1 MSTPNKSDTDTTP
14 SGEEQQSDFDFE
26 QGDHVVVR
34 VRENKTSGSL
44 RVKFVAKCTDI
55 STDSLGGGTA
65 RFKLPGTMN
74 SVSYKDYEAEFERVD
89 APNEVNF

>member
-1 MSTPNKSDTDTTP
+1 MNTSTNTNEES
-14 SGEEQQSDFDFE
+14 SREEQQSDFDFE
-26 QGDHVVVR
+26 KGDHVVVR

-44 RVKFVAKCTDI
+44 RVKFVAKCTGI
-55 STDSLGGGTA
+55 STDSIGGDTA

-74 SVSYKDYEAEFERVD
+74 SVSYKQYEAEFEKVD